1 MPRHITTSLVAIVA
15 PTEPSTSGP
24 VVVAG
29 TLGVAQREV
38 SRILHAAI
46 LSRNRIRAGKRIQ
59 ALFRR
64 RNASRN
70 NPHEMHPVPTMPI
83 GIPPD
88 AENISRPPSID
99 TSPSVPNSQYL
110 NIQFAVTR
118 AAIPAIAAA
127 SARSHTA
134 METENVTT
142 RSTLPEP
149 SSLEEHITNLSHL
162 VWGVDDLRPMQL
174 KTLRA
179 LYKHKQA
186 AVFGHT
192 GGDKSHNI

>member
-1 MPRHITTSLVAIVA
+1 MTTSLSAVVAL
-15 PTEPSTSGP
+15 TEPSTSDRAAA
-24 VVVAG
+24 AG
-29 TLGVAQREV
+29 TLRVTQREV

-64 RNASRN
+64 RNASQN

-88 AENISRPPSID
+88 AENTPCPPLID
-99 TSPSVPNSQYL
+99 TSPSVPNLQYL
-110 NIQFAVTR
+110 NIQFAATR

-134 METENVTT
+134 METENVTAQ
-142 RSTLPEP
+142 STLPEP
-149 SSLEEHITNLSHL
+149 SSLKEHITNLSHV

-179 LYKHKQA
+179 L
-186 AVFGHT
+186 
-192 GGDKSHNI
+192 

>member
-1 MPRHITTSLVAIVA
+1 MTTSLAAVVA
-15 PTEPSTSGP
+15 PTEPSTSGRAAA
-24 VVVAG
+24 AG
-29 TLGVAQREV
+29 TLRVAQREV

-46 LSRNRIRAGKRIQ
+46 LSRNRICAGKRIQ

-64 RNASRN
+64 QNASRN

-88 AENISRPPSID
+88 AENTPRPPSID

-110 NIQFAVTR
+110 NIQFAATR

-134 METENVTT
+134 METENVT
-142 RSTLPEP
+142 
-149 SSLEEHITNLSHL
+149 
-162 VWGVDDLRPMQL
+162 
-174 KTLRA
+174 A
-179 LYKHKQA
+179 
-186 AVFGHT
+186 
-192 GGDKSHNI
+192 